1 MWSRW
6 ALLVVAASCASDSEP
21 DEFNPLDSGVIGDSS
36 GDATDA
42 DASDT
47 DIAPDAPDPEPET
60 LVVQLRWQIE
70 RRDSIACSVSIYTFW
85 DESIYECDFSTVLTV
100 EQFREIALEYGDWG
114 CTANESENLGEIEC
128 INCTST
134 TRYCSGQPYEDVYCS
149 YIPSDFSIFSSCNW
163 SRSW

>member
-70 RRDSIACSVSIYTFW
+70 RRD
-85 DESIYECDFSTVLTV
+85 
-100 EQFREIALEYGDWG
+100 
-114 CTANESENLGEIEC
+114 
-128 INCTST
+128 
-134 TRYCSGQPYEDVYCS
+134 
-149 YIPSDFSIFSSCNW
+149 
-163 SRSW
+163 